1 LILDRLDHVVKLLDR
16 MPPGVVAADDDDDD
30 DDDDKSHHL
39 HHASSEAIALAMHAD
54 VSSCVGPDT
63 VLEWPTFSGKFASG
77 MFNAAVLGRPPRD
90 VVHNDNFK
98 EHPTAWPPDTLFDD
112 VDLVAQLVR
121 RFLHNVHVKNPM
133 MDVRKVARLVP
144 DLAGKRPG
152 WNERSCLLVRR
163 PPQAFCLCTHDE
175 D

>member
-16 MPPGVVAADDDDDD
+16 TPPGAVAADGNDDDE
-30 DDDDKSHHL
+30 SSRL
-39 HHASSEAIALAMHAD
+39 HHASGEAAASAMHAD
-54 VSSCVGPDT
+54 VASCVGPDT
-63 VLEWPTFSGKFASG
+63 VLEWPTFSGNFASV
-77 MFNAAVLGRPPRD
+77 MFNASVLGRLPRD

-144 DLAGKRPG
+144 ELAGKRPG
-152 WNERSCLLVRR
+152 WDERSCLLVCR
-163 PPQAFCLCTHDE
+163 PPQAFCLSYT
-175 D
+175 